1 MRVYYK
7 IKFLLKFGRLD
18 SICEATL
25 KTLNIKE
32 EHPEDVFIFSIF
44 FDELQI
50 LYETLASNESLRT
63 HIKFSFEIRGGVI
76 AAALSKSQ
84 NETLCEMLN

>member
-1 MRVYYK
+1 M
-7 IKFLLKFGRLD
+7 
-18 SICEATL
+18 
-25 KTLNIKE
+25 NIKE
-32 EHPEDVFIFSIF
+32 EQPEDVFIFSIF

-50 LYETLASNESLRT
+50 LYETLASNECLRT